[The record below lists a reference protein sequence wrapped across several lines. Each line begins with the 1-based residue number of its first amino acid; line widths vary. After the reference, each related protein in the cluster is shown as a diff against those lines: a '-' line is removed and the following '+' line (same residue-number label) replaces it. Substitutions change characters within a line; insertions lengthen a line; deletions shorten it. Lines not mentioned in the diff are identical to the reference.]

1 MLGPGWNEMGRELD
15 LVLVFGEDI
24 DVVNRIVGP
33 GERFLEQI
41 ANLGDVFAVS
51 HGEDV
56 VLRFGGLCAHRVTV
70 HPVHQRT

>member
-1 MLGPGWNEMGRELD
+1 MGRELD

-41 ANLGDVFAVS
+41 ANLGDVLAIS
-51 HGEDV
+51 HGEDA
-56 VLRFGGLCAHRVTV
+56 VLCFRGCALIG
-70 HPVHQRT
+70 